1 MPTTRPTRKA
11 SKPSSRAT
19 RAASKRRKLRAHALS
34 QVADYLRD
42 NGFDNPEEF
51 RTRDGYRFEFD
62 ELSIFAGV
70 RTEGSDVVY
79 LVGAEVMPMPSD
91 ADLVVPLM
99 RELLEMNAMARGPAR
114 FCVDGDTVWVVVLDL
129 VELMPD
135 ADFGRCIDA
144 VLAWASQSHET
155 LRKKYHRTT
164 RKRR

>member
-1 MPTTRPTRKA
+1 MPTKRPTRKA
-11 SKPSSRAT
+11 SKPSSRAI

-42 NGFDNPEEF
+42 NGFDDPDEF
-51 RTRDGYRFEFD
+51 KTRDGYRFEF
-62 ELSIFAGV
+62 EEFPVFAGV
-70 RTEGSDVVY
+70 RTEGSDIVY

-135 ADFGRCIDA
+135 ADFGRYVDA
-144 VLAWASQSHET
+144 VMAWASQSHET

>member
-1 MPTTRPTRKA
+1 MPTTRPARRAPKTAPRA
-11 SKPSSRAT
+11 S
-19 RAASKRRKLRAHALS
+19 RAASKRRTLRAHALS

-42 NGFDNPEEF
+42 NGLDNPDQF

-62 ELSIFAGV
+62 ELGVFAGV

-99 RELLEMNAMARGPAR
+99 RELLEVNAMARGPAR

-135 ADFGRCIDA
+135 ADFGRGIDA
-144 VLAWASQSHET
+144 VIGWASQAQEG

>member
-1 MPTTRPTRKA
+1 MTAKRTARKPTSA
-11 SKPSSRAT
+11 S
-19 RAASKRRKLRAHALS
+19 RAASKRRRLRTHALS

-42 NGFDNPEEF
+42 NGFDNPEEH
-51 RTRDGYRFEFD
+51 RTRDGYRVEFE
-62 ELSIFAGV
+62 ELSVFAGV
-70 RTEGSDVVY
+70 RTEGNDVAY
-79 LVGAEVMPMPSD
+79 LVGAEVMQMPSD

-114 FCVDGDTVWVVVLDL
+114 FCVDGDSVWVVVLDL

-144 VLAWASQSHET
+144 VLAWAGQSQEM